1 MYHPNG
7 KRKGN
12 QLNSLGSITMKRRL
26 KTHLMIASIIVT
38 LLMAVP
44 LLSCATQAVSETKP
58 QTPNLPTTPAIP
70 NTPTMPSPPTE
81 PQPVP
86 EPQTEVSQV
95 NIVYFHRTNRCHS
108 CKYSEA
114 QTSATLDTY
123 FADEL
128 ASGKITFVSVDVQDE
143 SNAAIIEKYGA
154 YGPQL
159 FISVLKG
166 DTENIIEVQ
175 EFWDFIDDDEGFSN
189 LIIDKVNEALEA
201 ADL

>member
-1 MYHPNG
+1 MKY
-7 KRKGN
+7 KL
-12 QLNSLGSITMKRRL
+12 QVLLIT
-26 KTHLMIASIIVT
+26 ASIFMT
-38 LLMAVP
+38 WLLALS
-44 LLSCATQAVSETKP
+44 LLSCTTQATREAELLV
-58 QTPNLPTTPAIP
+58 P
-70 NTPTMPSPPTE
+70 NTPTATPTIPETPSPSLDNTTPEITE
-81 PQPVP
+81 PQPTP
-86 EPQTEVSQV
+86 EPQAEVSQV

-108 CKYSEA
+108 CKYTEA
-114 QTSATLDTY
+114 QTRATLDTY

-159 FISVLKG
+159 FVSVLKG
-166 DTENIIEVQ
+166 DTEIITEVQ

-189 LIIDKVNEALEA
+189 LIIDKANEALEA

>member
-1 MYHPNG
+1 
-7 KRKGN
+7 
-12 QLNSLGSITMKRRL
+12 MKRRL
-26 KTHLMIASIIVT
+26 KTNLIIVGIIGT
-38 LLMAVP
+38 LLITVP
-44 LLSCATQAVSETKP
+44 LLSCTTQVVSETEP
-58 QTPNLPTTPAIP
+58 EAPNPSTTPTIP
-70 NTPTMPSPPTE
+70 DNPNVPSSPTE
-81 PQPVP
+81 PDNPTPPEIIEPQPTP
-86 EPQTEVSQV
+86 EPQAEVSQV
-95 NIVYFHRTNRCHS
+95 NIVYFHRTKRCYS

-114 QTSATLDTY
+114 QTRATLDTH

-143 SNAAIIEKYGA
+143 SNAAIIDKYGA

-166 DTENIIEVQ
+166 DTESITEVQ
-175 EFWDFIDDDEGFSN
+175 EFWDFIGDDDGFSN

>member
-1 MYHPNG
+1 
-7 KRKGN
+7 
-12 QLNSLGSITMKRRL
+12 MKRRL

-38 LLMAVP
+38 LLMALP

-58 QTPNLPTTPAIP
+58 QTPNLATTPAIP
-70 NTPTMPSPPTE
+70 NTPTMPPPPTE
-81 PQPVP
+81 PDNPSP
-86 EPQTEVSQV
+86 PEITEPQTEVSQV

-114 QTSATLDTY
+114 QTRATLDTY

-159 FISVLKG
+159 FISVLKR
-166 DTENIIEVQ
+166 DTESITEVQ

>member
-1 MYHPNG
+1 
-7 KRKGN
+7 
-12 QLNSLGSITMKRRL
+12 MKRRL

-38 LLMAVP
+38 LLIAVP

-58 QTPNLPTTPAIP
+58 QTPNLPTTPTIP
-70 NTPTMPSPPTE
+70 NNPTMPSLPTE
-81 PQPVP
+81 PDNPTP
-86 EPQTEVSQV
+86 PEITEPQTEVSQV

-114 QTSATLDTY
+114 QTRATLDKY

-128 ASGKITFVSVDVQDE
+128 ASDKITFVSVDVQDE
-143 SNAAIIEKYGA
+143 SNASIIEKYGA

-159 FISVLKG
+159 FFSVLKG
-166 DTENIIEVQ
+166 DTENITEVQ